1 MIYSNHSQGNGGLRP
16 MGRIRRKFKAFTLL
30 ELIVVVAIITVLT
43 AIAVPSLLTRLRTS
57 RIQAAN
63 DQAQSLYMAAQDYLI
78 SLQRKG
84 VSSAELNDYFDSSSH
99 GGYRMLVVNGTSFES
114 TSLTPDQALK
124 HENARSGILS
134 RYQNGT
140 GAVDIGCWIVYVY
153 PKTFTVG
160 AVFYNEGKYNDDPM
174 QACKD
179 TAGWGSAAGP
189 FTDVFDGIT
198 SQEYSA
204 TYHDSR
210 AYTGQYPIPVPSSF

>member
-1 MIYSNHSQGNGGLRP
+1 LRP

-124 HENARSGILS
+124 HENARSGILR

>member
-30 ELIVVVAIITVLT
+30 ELIVVIAIITVLT
-43 AIAVPSLLTRLRTS
+43 AIAVPSLLTRLRNS

-63 DQAQSLYMAAQDYLI
+63 DQAQQLYMAAQDYLI
-78 SLQRKG
+78 GLQRKG
-84 VSSAELNDYFDSSSH
+84 VSSTELNDYFDNSSH
-99 GGYRMLVVNGTSFES
+99 GGYRMLVVNGTGFES

-189 FTDVFDGIT
+189 FTDIFDGIA

-210 AYTGQYPIPVPSSF
+210 AYTGQYPIPVSSSF

>member
-1 MIYSNHSQGNGGLRP
+1 